1 MDKNSSNERCNIT
14 ALSNTL
20 QNIMKYADE
29 TARQFFGEDIV
40 DVAACSTEILSDSFK
55 LLQALKKVASIP
67 TKLYMRKFDRY
78 CRGLTQIPLNKR
90 QRYIKKLGSEAIN
103 KENIFILNVINRIE
117 DEEKLDFLVK
127 LCAAR
132 LDTN

>member
-78 CRGLTQIPLNKR
+78 CRGLTQIPLS
-90 QRYIKKLGSEAIN
+90 SEAQPISDRHSAKQRLRKN
-103 KENIFILNVINRIE
+103 TLSFIFTFYTFFSL
-117 DEEKLDFLVK
+117 
-127 LCAAR
+127 
-132 LDTN
+132 

>member
-40 DVAACSTEILSDSFK
+40 DVAACSTEIPLILQVSLK
-55 LLQALKKVASIP
+55 CQLLRQTHP
-67 TKLYMRKFDRY
+67 KFRTPNQL
-78 CRGLTQIPLNKR
+78 RR
-90 QRYIKKLGSEAIN
+90 
-103 KENIFILNVINRIE
+103 
-117 DEEKLDFLVK
+117 
-127 LCAAR
+127 
-132 LDTN
+132 